1 MSRVDEPGS
10 QSIRAQ
16 IGIRTE
22 DPAVFHPITLE
33 EALEVAQI
41 IAADESL
48 DREYARAAETGIVLD
63 LMPGDLT
70 PRKDVVAQALGLSV
84 RTIRRRELVWE
95 LSNQLERFSLVM
107 RALRLLIAKRGAK
120 V

>member
-1 MSRVDEPGS
+1 MSRIDEPGS

-22 DPAVFHPITLE
+22 DPAIFHPITLD
-33 EALEVAQI
+33 EALEVAKI
-41 IAADESL
+41 VSGDESL
-48 DREYARAAETGIVLD
+48 EREYARAAEIGIVLD

-70 PRKDVVAQALGLSV
+70 PRKESVARALGLSV

-95 LSNQLERFSLVM
+95 LSNQIDRFAMVM